1 MSFYL
6 VSNLVQK
13 YVYIITLTT
22 TALTVNTTLSGP
34 LLSRFDV
41 VLVLL
46 DTKNPEWDKIVSS
59 HILSEVLLLIMDH
72 ALIISMWRYLSRPE
86 VFTIHNRFYTI

>member
-1 MSFYL
+1 M
-6 VSNLVQK
+6 K
-13 YVYIITLTT
+13 

-46 DTKNPEWDKIVSS
+46 DTKNAEWDKIVSS
-59 HILSEVLLLIMDH
+59 HILSEVNFM
-72 ALIISMWRYLSRPE
+72 SWPS
-86 VFTIHNRFYTI
+86 F

>member
-1 MSFYL
+1 MKISGGHSL
-6 VSNLVQK
+6 VTCISLMK
-13 YVYIITLTT
+13 

-46 DTKNPEWDKIVSS
+46 DTKNAEWDKIVSS
-59 HILSEVLLLIMDH
+59 HILSEVNFM
-72 ALIISMWRYLSRPE
+72 SWPS
-86 VFTIHNRFYTI
+86 F

>member
-1 MSFYL
+1 M
-6 VSNLVQK
+6 K
-13 YVYIITLTT
+13 

-46 DTKNPEWDKIVSS
+46 DTKNAEWDKIVSS
-59 HILSEVLLLIMDH
+59 HILSEVSFITLLLRTSLIQIHCYSSRLVAKIIDH
-72 ALIISMWRYLSRPE
+72 SIVGSKSHFFKIVVSLL
-86 VFTIHNRFYTI
+86 T